1 MSSGLKEE
9 RKKQNKIARREERV
23 KKLTGDSDFV
33 WLMHDSEDTD
43 NMTDQEILKEYKR
56 YKKANPNG
64 MNWEEL

>member
-1 MSSGLKEE
+1 MSSGWKEE
-9 RKKQNKIARREERV
+9 HKKQNKITRREERI

-33 WLMHDSEDTD
+33 WLMHDNKDTD

-64 MNWEEL
+64 INWEEL

>member
-64 MNWEEL
+64 LNWEEL

>member
-1 MSSGLKEE
+1 MSSGWKEE

-33 WLMHDSEDTD
+33 WLLHDSEDTD

>member
-9 RKKQNKIARREERV
+9 RKKHNKIARREERV

-64 MNWEEL
+64 LNWEEL

>member
-9 RKKQNKIARREERV
+9 HKKQNKIARREERV

-33 WLMHDSEDTD
+33 WLMRDGEGVDS
-43 NMTDQEILKEYKR
+43 MTDQEILKEYKR

-64 MNWEEL
+64 INWEEV

>member
-43 NMTDQEILKEYKR
+43 SMTDQEILKEYKR

>member
-1 MSSGLKEE
+1 MSSGWKEE
-9 RKKQNKIARREERV
+9 RKKQNKVARREERV

-33 WLMHDSEDTD
+33 WLMSDSEDID

-64 MNWEEL
+64 MNWEEV

>member
-1 MSSGLKEE
+1 MSSGWKEE

>member
-9 RKKQNKIARREERV
+9 RKKQNKIAKREERV
-23 KKLTGDSDFV
+23 KRLTGDSDFV

-64 MNWEEL
+64 INWEEL

>member
-1 MSSGLKEE
+1 MSSGRKEE
-9 RKKQNKIARREERV
+9 RKKQNKIARREERI
-23 KKLTGDSDFV
+23 KKLTEDSDFV
-33 WLMHDSEDTD
+33 WIIHDNEAID

>member
-1 MSSGLKEE
+1 MSSGWKEE
-9 RKKQNKIARREERV
+9 RKKQNKVARREERV

-33 WLMHDSEDTD
+33 WLMCDSENTD

>member
-1 MSSGLKEE
+1 MSSGWKEE
-9 RKKQNKIARREERV
+9 HKKQNKVARREERV

-33 WLMHDSEDTD
+33 WLMSDSEDID

>member
-1 MSSGLKEE
+1 MSSGWKEE
-9 RKKQNKIARREERV
+9 RKKQNKVARREERV

-33 WLMHDSEDTD
+33 WLMCDSKDTD